1 MRFSSR
7 VLLTTFVLA
16 SALRAA
22 PPAVPLQDGEHLTY
36 RVSWAVVMGAG
47 EIKIDAHR
55 ERAAS
60 DGRLVVTTMTATRG
74 VARWLLPFDAE
85 ASSVFDLRTGK
96 LVSLHE
102 ETITRGKKAEH
113 DVSFDYA
120 AHRAIYTV
128 PGGVE
133 PPRTLAL
140 PDGDPMDL
148 IIGLLQTRTW
158 DIKEGEARDALVL
171 FDDDFYELTIHGARY
186 EDVKTKLGTFKTLVL
201 EPRMEKTP
209 PKGMFK
215 RGSSV
220 RVWIAQDSRRL
231 PVKFEV
237 EFKIGTGT
245 ATLDSYTPP
254 TAPEASPKPGNAS
267 APNAPP
273 ASSDEK
279 NPRP

>member
-1 MRFSSR
+1 MSFLRR
-7 VLLTTFVLA
+7 VFFFVILPA
-16 SALRAA
+16 AALRSAPAA
-22 PPAVPLQDGEHLTY
+22 FPLQDGEHLTY

-55 ERAAS
+55 DAAANDS
-60 DGRLVVTTMTATRG
+60 HLVVTTMTATRG
-74 VARWLLPFDAE
+74 VARWLLPFDAT

-102 ETITRGKKAEH
+102 ETTTRGKKAEH
-113 DVSFDYA
+113 NVTFDYA

-133 PPRTLAL
+133 APRTLTL
-140 PDGDPMDL
+140 PEGDPMDL

-254 TAPEASPKPGNAS
+254 KSPEAAPKSENAS
-267 APNAPP
+267 APATSP
-273 ASSDEK
+273 ARPDEK